1 MLFRSISKPVS
12 WPFAGGMASCMHTYD
27 SSVNLIVDMGGSDAP
42 LHVSVGVSGVLKVVT
57 SLTHEDSGS
66 FINFKGERLP
76 W

>member
-1 MLFRSISKPVS
+1 
-12 WPFAGGMASCMHTYD
+12 MHTHH
-27 SSVNLIVDMGGSDAP
+27 SSVNCIVDMGGSDAP